1 MPKEGATALVVPLP
15 EADPLLAAVAAR
27 FPDAVRPLPA
37 HVTLLYPFLPADAL
51 DDQVLADLDEV
62 FTDRPPLRV
71 EFAECR
77 RADGFAA
84 LLPDPAEGLSALV
97 GELRRRWPELLPY
110 DGRFGADVDLH
121 LTVALNTAEAT
132 AEAVAREIVPEFTPI
147 RSELREAWL
156 IALQGQWQLRRRFAF
171 TA

>member
-1 MPKEGATALVVPLP
+1 MVVPLP

-51 DDQVLADLDEV
+51 DDRVLAALDEV
-62 FTDRPPLRV
+62 FADRPPLRV

-77 RADGFAA
+77 RATGFTA
-84 LLPDPAEGLSALV
+84 LLPDPAQGLSGLV
-97 GELRRRWPELLPY
+97 GDLRRRWPDLLPY
-110 DGRFGADVDLH
+110 DGRFGTDVDPH

-132 AEAVAREIVPEFTPI
+132 AEAVAREIIPEFTPI
-147 RSELREAWL
+147 RAHLREARL
-156 IALQGQWQLRRRFAF
+156 IALQSRWQLRRRFEF
-171 TA
+171 TGS